1 MGTPGNRASQV
12 PVYESDF
19 SAGTDGWSAGGNVT
33 ITGNNDGIGGED
45 DWLEAEKT
53 TAAGVL
59 TTDTPTVLAANSE
72 NRLLF
77 KVFNP
82 VGSGI
87 THIGIGGVGSA
98 GVVAVPEGSSDT
110 LAIEY
115 IPTVSFATLA
125 ARNSSGTAVSVS
137 VGSKFYIKDVT
148 SKRVGITG
156 LWSAEHAQ
164 SDTGQVFDQINGNH
178 ALLPSSGATRI
189 PQNMRPVIE
198 SPSAH
203 SWAATN
209 EIQYVAGNQA
219 LMSSDDSFLVID
231 IDSDTAFSIDVGDG
245 ADQDRFVAAYALSV
259 GKNRLTIA
267 NPFNDGT
274 NRKLTVKPTASVTAE
289 INVHAEM
296 IKERI

>member
-1 MGTPGNRASQV
+1 
-12 PVYESDF
+12 
-19 SAGTDGWSAGGNVT
+19 
-33 ITGNNDGIGGED
+33 
-45 DWLEAEKT
+45 
-53 TAAGVL
+53 
-59 TTDTPTVLAANSE
+59 
-72 NRLLF
+72 
-77 KVFNP
+77 
-82 VGSGI
+82 
-87 THIGIGGVGSA
+87 
-98 GVVAVPEGSSDT
+98 
-110 LAIEY
+110 
-115 IPTVSFATLA
+115 
-125 ARNSSGTAVSVS
+125 
-137 VGSKFYIKDVT
+137 
-148 SKRVGITG
+148 
-156 LWSAEHAQ
+156 
-164 SDTGQVFDQINGNH
+164 
-178 ALLPSSGATRI
+178 
-189 PQNMRPVIE
+189 MRPVIE